1 MVFNE
6 SSASNSKFD
15 VVADIHPGKENMRIN
30 VRVLRLWKVP
40 TFLNP
45 SENGS
50 IEMVLVDEKVIFKLY
65 LYFVMFYFMF

>member
-1 MVFNE
+1 
-6 SSASNSKFD
+6 
-15 VVADIHPGKENMRIN
+15 
-30 VRVLRLWKVP
+30 LWKVP

>member
-6 SSASNSKFD
+6 SVTCNTKFD
-15 VVADIHPGKENMRIN
+15 AIADIHPGKENIRIN

-50 IEMVLVDEKVIFKLY
+50 MEMVLVDDQVI
-65 LYFVMFYFMF
+65 